1 MTFRIGF
8 GYDAHRFKAGRPL
21 MLGGVAIPFEMG
33 LEGHS
38 DADVLTHAIA
48 DAILGALGDGDIGQ
62 HFPPGDPNWKDAA
75 SLKLLAHV
83 MVWAKSRK
91 ATVVNV
97 DATLVLEAPKI
108 APHAA
113 AMRKAIG
120 EVLGIPAERVSIKA
134 TTSEG
139 MGAVGRGE
147 GAVAH
152 AVVLLELETEE

>member
-1 MTFRIGF
+1 MTHRIGF

-21 MLGGVAIPFEMG
+21 MLGGVAIPFDMG
-33 LEGHS
+33 LDGHS

-62 HFPPGDPNWKDAA
+62 HFPPGDPTWKDAA

-83 MVWAKSRK
+83 MTWARSRK
-91 ATVVNV
+91 AVVVNV

-113 AMRKAIG
+113 AMRKALA
-120 EVLGIPAERVSIKA
+120 EVLGVSVDRVSIKA
-134 TTSEG
+134 TTNEG